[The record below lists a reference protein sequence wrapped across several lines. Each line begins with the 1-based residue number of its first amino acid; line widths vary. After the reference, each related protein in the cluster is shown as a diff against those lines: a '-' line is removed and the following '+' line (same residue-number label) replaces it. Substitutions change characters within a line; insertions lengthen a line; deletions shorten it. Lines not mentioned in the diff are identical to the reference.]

1 MESTVRESEGFL
13 DTEEESEPGARER
26 CIIGKLERRRGW
38 TRGAQS
44 HTGGPAPLSPP
55 LSAPCHPAPPEP
67 AYYPCICLITLT
79 TYNYTNFTT

>member
-38 TRGAQS
+38 NTWRTVTHRWA
-44 HTGGPAPLSPP
+44 GPAVPPIVGPLSPGP
-55 LSAPCHPAPPEP
+55 SQA
-67 AYYPCICLITLT
+67 CLLPVHLFNHTKYI
-79 TYNYTNFTT
+79 